1 MGVDFGNFLLQ
12 INNAGMQKY
21 QSESY
26 EDAVDT
32 IETNYFGTRR
42 VTEKLLPMLRAS
54 PFGARIVMVSSQVG
68 QMEVNIQLHVFFLC
82 TNECN

>member
-1 MGVDFGNFLLQ
+1 VLVFGFLFFLKSIFCWVWQ
-12 INNAGMQKY
+12 INNAAMQKY
-21 QSESY
+21 QSEAY

-42 VTEKLLPMLRAS
+42 VTEKLLPLLRAS

-68 QMEVNIQLHVFFLC
+68 QMEVTI
-82 TNECN
+82 